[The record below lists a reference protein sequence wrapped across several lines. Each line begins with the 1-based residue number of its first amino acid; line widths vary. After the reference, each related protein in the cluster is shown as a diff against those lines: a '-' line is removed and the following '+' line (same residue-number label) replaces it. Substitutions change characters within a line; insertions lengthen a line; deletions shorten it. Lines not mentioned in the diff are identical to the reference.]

1 MKQEHGEFGEPKG
14 EIKEQIEKAVEGFE
28 ENAED
33 ALASKKREIGGN
45 LFSEYNLV
53 LERKKELEGK
63 QKEVKV
69 DDFYEELREGEEG
82 KPLRIKEDER
92 KKPKTL
98 RENIDA
104 MKEEKEGQEEVDEEL
119 QKINEKLGFIE
130 KNNVLK
136 EALNKRESA
145 EKDMATAFSGEL
157 IDESLEEEK
166 GADRKLG
173 EIVLERYKE
182 LEKKIREL
190 TEKLIEH
197 EKKKPKLEG
206 REGKEVMSFKREE
219 KEWEEEKE
227 KIEKEIEKIKEKM
240 SSKELLDIFM
250 EDGVEEEIEVESE
263 EIPEVEVEVDPETVV
278 EAPTEPEAAT
288 ETAPATGDMWG
299 KIKSFFGGLFLFVG
313 YFFSSLLEKFKKNK
327 KKD

>member
-14 EIKEQIEKAVEGFE
+14 EIKEQIEKAVEGLE

-53 LERKKELEGK
+53 IERKKELEGK
-63 QKEVKV
+63 QKEIKV

-92 KKPKTL
+92 RKPKTL
-98 RENIDA
+98 RENIDK

-119 QKINEKLGFIE
+119 QKINEKLSFVE
-130 KNNVLK
+130 KNSLLK

-145 EKDMATAFSGEL
+145 EKDMATALSGEL

-190 TEKLIEH
+190 TEKLVEH

-219 KEWEEEKE
+219 KKWEEEKE
-227 KIEKEIEKIKEKM
+227 KIEEEIEKIKERM

-250 EDGVEEEIEVESE
+250 EEGVEEIEIELE
-263 EIPEVEVEVDPETVV
+263 EVPEVEVVIEPEVVIETPIESETVA
-278 EAPTEPEAAT
+278 ETE
-288 ETAPATGDMWG
+288 PATGGRWG
-299 KIKSFFGGLFLFVG
+299 KAKSFIVGFFFTIGYLF
-313 YFFSSLLEKFKKNK
+313 SALLEKFKKK